1 MTAPDEFYASRI
13 RGHQETIQEM
23 LDDEALIGSLV
34 EAGRMMEEC
43 FRAGGRLLV
52 CGNGGSAADSQHI
65 ATEFV
70 SRFLLERPAIS
81 AEALTTNT
89 SSLTAIGNDY
99 GFDQVFSR
107 QVEAQ
112 GRDGD
117 VLMGLST
124 SGNSKN
130 VVLAME
136 RAREIGIKTIG
147 LSGAR
152 RGTRI
157 EDVSD
162 VLIAIPSSHTPR
174 IQEGHILVGHLLC
187 EYAEE
192 AIFGESS
199 GQTGQ

>member
-1 MTAPDEFYASRI
+1 M
-13 RGHQETIQEM
+13 
-23 LDDEALIGSLV
+23 
-34 EAGRMMEEC
+34 
-43 FRAGGRLLV
+43 
-52 CGNGGSAADSQHI
+52 
-65 ATEFV
+65 
-70 SRFLLERPAIS
+70 
-81 AEALTTNT
+81 
-89 SSLTAIGNDY
+89 
-99 GFDQVFSR
+99 
-107 QVEAQ
+107 
-112 GRDGD
+112 
-117 VLMGLST
+117 LMGLST

-199 GQTGQ
+199 GQTVQ

>member
-23 LDDEALIGSLV
+23 LDDEALMGSLV
-34 EAGRMMEEC
+34 EAGLMMEEC

-81 AEALTTNT
+81 AEALTTNA

-136 RAREIGIKTIG
+136 LARELGIKTIG